1 MLAKQPMNDLQET
14 IASLINNHI
23 RENDFTYNKDLIFIK
38 FLDKYDQIGFTPSPG
53 SHLVEEDY
61 SGEQYWQYNYAFTV
75 KTQHRG
81 DAKNKL
87 FELSEYLQSLNK
99 SKEKVISIGYL
110 RYLQSLNK
118 SKEKPQE
125 LPWTFDHVEI
135 PSAPAE
141 VMEDLKGTATYN
153 MDVAIFVYEYKENLN
168 G

>member
-1 MLAKQPMNDLQET
+1 MLTKQPINDLQEA
-14 IASLINNHI
+14 IVNLINAHI
-23 RENDFTYNKDLIFIK
+23 KENIKEKNPTYNKDLIFIK
-38 FLDKYDQIGFTPSPG
+38 FLDKYDQICFTPSPG
-53 SHLVEEDY
+53 SHLVDEDY

-99 SKEKVISIGYL
+99 SKEKLI
-110 RYLQSLNK
+110 
-118 SKEKPQE
+118 SKEHTKKHT
-125 LPWTFDHVEI
+125 WTFDHVEI

-153 MDVAIFVYEYKENLN
+153 MDVAVFVYE
-168 G
+168 

>member
-1 MLAKQPMNDLQET
+1 MLTKQPIIDLQEA
-14 IASLINNHI
+14 IADLINTHI
-23 RENDFTYNKDLIFIK
+23 KENKEKDSTYNKDLIFIK
-38 FLDKYDQIGFTPSPG
+38 FLDKYDQICFTPSPG
-53 SHLVEEDY
+53 SHLVDEDY

-99 SKEKVISIGYL
+99 SKEKLI
-110 RYLQSLNK
+110 
-118 SKEKPQE
+118 SKEHKE
-125 LPWTFDHVEI
+125 HKKHKKRTWIFDHVEI

-153 MDVAIFVYEYKENLN
+153 MDVAVFVYEFYE
-168 G
+168 

>member
-1 MLAKQPMNDLQET
+1 MLTKQPIIDLQET
-14 IASLINNHI
+14 IADLINTHI
-23 RENDFTYNKDLIFIK
+23 KENDFKYNEDLIFIK

-53 SHLVEEDY
+53 SHLVDEDY

-99 SKEKVISIGYL
+99 SKEKLISIGYL
-110 RYLQSLNK
+110 QSLKK
-118 SKEKPQE
+118 SKEKLISKGP
-125 LPWTFDHVEI
+125 PWTFDHVEI
-135 PSAPAE
+135 PSAPVE

-153 MDVAIFVYEYKENLN
+153 MDVAIFVYE
-168 G
+168 

>member
-1 MLAKQPMNDLQET
+1 MLTKQPIIDLQEA
-14 IASLINNHI
+14 IADLINTHI
-23 RENDFTYNKDLIFIK
+23 KENYFDYNKDLIFIK
-38 FLDKYDQIGFTPSPG
+38 FLDKYDQICFTPSPG
-53 SHLVEEDY
+53 SHLVDEDY

-99 SKEKVISIGYL
+99 SKEKLI
-110 RYLQSLNK
+110 
-118 SKEKPQE
+118 SKEHKE
-125 LPWTFDHVEI
+125 HKEHKKRTWIFDHVEI

-153 MDVAIFVYEYKENLN
+153 MDVAVFVYEFYE
-168 G
+168 

>member
-1 MLAKQPMNDLQET
+1 MLTKQPIIDLQEA
-14 IASLINNHI
+14 IADLINTHI
-23 RENDFTYNKDLIFIK
+23 KENYFHYNKDLIFIK

-53 SHLVEEDY
+53 SHLVDEDY

-81 DAKNKL
+81 KSKGKL

-99 SKEKVISIGYL
+99 SKEKLISKH
-110 RYLQSLNK
+110 QT
-118 SKEKPQE
+118 
-125 LPWTFDHVEI
+125 WTFDHVEI

-153 MDVAIFVYEYKENLN
+153 MDVAVFVYE
-168 G
+168 

>member
-1 MLAKQPMNDLQET
+1 MLAKQPINDLQET

-23 RENDFTYNKDLIFIK
+23 KEKDFTYNKDLIFIK

-53 SHLVEEDY
+53 SHLVDEDY
-61 SGEQYWQYNYAFTV
+61 SGKQYWQYNYAFTV

-99 SKEKVISIGYL
+99 SKEKLISSE
-110 RYLQSLNK
+110 YLQSLNK
-118 SKEKPQE
+118 SKEKLISEEP
-125 LPWTFDHVEI
+125 PWTFDHVEI

-153 MDVAIFVYEYKENLN
+153 MDVAVFVYE
-168 G
+168 

>member
-1 MLAKQPMNDLQET
+1 MSAKQLINDLQET

-23 RENDFTYNKDLIFIK
+23 KENDFTYNKDLIFIK

-53 SHLVEEDY
+53 SHLVDEDY

-99 SKEKVISIGYL
+99 SNEKLISIE
-110 RYLQSLNK
+110 YLQSLKK
-118 SKEKPQE
+118 SKEKLISEEP
-125 LPWTFDHVEI
+125 PWTFDHVEI

-153 MDVAIFVYEYKENLN
+153 MDVAVFVYE
-168 G
+168 

>member
-1 MLAKQPMNDLQET
+1 MLAKQPINDLQEA
-14 IASLINNHI
+14 IVNLINTHI
-23 RENDFTYNKDLIFIK
+23 KEKDFTYNKDLIFIK
-38 FLDKYDQIGFTPSPG
+38 FLDKYDQICFTPSPG
-53 SHLVEEDY
+53 SHLVDEDY

-99 SKEKVISIGYL
+99 SKEKLI
-110 RYLQSLNK
+110 
-118 SKEKPQE
+118 SKEHT
-125 LPWTFDHVEI
+125 WIFDHVEI

-153 MDVAIFVYEYKENLN
+153 MDVAVFVYE
-168 G
+168 

>member
-1 MLAKQPMNDLQET
+1 MLTKQPIIDLQEA
-14 IASLINNHI
+14 IADLINTHI
-23 RENDFTYNKDLIFIK
+23 KENKEKDSTYNKDLIFIK

-53 SHLVEEDY
+53 SHLVDEDY

-99 SKEKVISIGYL
+99 SKEKLI
-110 RYLQSLNK
+110 
-118 SKEKPQE
+118 SKEHKE
-125 LPWTFDHVEI
+125 HKKHKKRTWIFDHVEI

-141 VMEDLKGTATYN
+141 VMEDLKGKATYN
-153 MDVAIFVYEYKENLN
+153 MDVAVFVYEFYE
-168 G
+168 

>member
-1 MLAKQPMNDLQET
+1 MKQPINIDLQET

-23 RENDFTYNKDLIFIK
+23 RENDFTYNTDLIFIK

-53 SHLVEEDY
+53 SHLVDEDY

-99 SKEKVISIGYL
+99 SKEKP
-110 RYLQSLNK
+110 Q
-118 SKEKPQE
+118 KP
-125 LPWTFDHVEI
+125 PWIFDHVEI

-153 MDVAIFVYEYKENLN
+153 MDVAVFVYE
-168 G
+168 

>member
-1 MLAKQPMNDLQET
+1 MLAKQPINDLQEA
-14 IASLINNHI
+14 IVNLINTHI
-23 RENDFTYNKDLIFIK
+23 KENKEKDSTYNKDLIFIK
-38 FLDKYDQIGFTPSPG
+38 FLDKYDQICFTPNPG
-53 SHLVEEDY
+53 SHLVNEDY

-99 SKEKVISIGYL
+99 SKEKLISKK
-110 RYLQSLNK
+110 Q
-118 SKEKPQE
+118 KEDKEPT
-125 LPWTFDHVEI
+125 WIFDHVEI

-153 MDVAIFVYEYKENLN
+153 MDVAVFVYE
-168 G
+168 

>member
-1 MLAKQPMNDLQET
+1 MLAKQPINDLQEA
-14 IASLINNHI
+14 IVNLINAHI
-23 RENDFTYNKDLIFIK
+23 KEKDFTYNKDLIFIK
-38 FLDKYDQIGFTPSPG
+38 FLDKYDQICFTPNPG
-53 SHLVEEDY
+53 SHLLDEDY

-99 SKEKVISIGYL
+99 SKEKLI
-110 RYLQSLNK
+110 
-118 SKEKPQE
+118 SKEHT
-125 LPWTFDHVEI
+125 WIFDHVEI

-153 MDVAIFVYEYKENLN
+153 MDVAVFVYTNKGVL
-168 G
+168 

>member
-1 MLAKQPMNDLQET
+1 MKQPINIDLQET

-38 FLDKYDQIGFTPSPG
+38 FLD
-53 SHLVEEDY
+53 EDY

-99 SKEKVISIGYL
+99 SKEKLISIDYL

-125 LPWTFDHVEI
+125 PPWTFDHVEI

-153 MDVAIFVYEYKENLN
+153 MDVAVFVYENKENLN

>member
-1 MLAKQPMNDLQET
+1 MLTKQPIIDLQEA
-14 IASLINNHI
+14 IADLINTHI
-23 RENDFTYNKDLIFIK
+23 KENYFDYNKDLIFIK

-53 SHLVEEDY
+53 SHLVDEDY

-99 SKEKVISIGYL
+99 SKEKLI
-110 RYLQSLNK
+110 
-118 SKEKPQE
+118 SKEHKE
-125 LPWTFDHVEI
+125 HKKHKKRTWIFDHVEI

-153 MDVAIFVYEYKENLN
+153 MDVAVFVYEFYE
-168 G
+168 

>member
-1 MLAKQPMNDLQET
+1 MLAKQPINDLQET
-14 IASLINNHI
+14 IVNLINTHI
-23 RENDFTYNKDLIFIK
+23 KEKDFTYNKDLIFIK
-38 FLDKYDQIGFTPSPG
+38 FLDKYDQICFTPSPG
-53 SHLVEEDY
+53 SHLLDEDY

-99 SKEKVISIGYL
+99 SKEKLI
-110 RYLQSLNK
+110 
-118 SKEKPQE
+118 SKEHT
-125 LPWTFDHVEI
+125 WIFDHVEI

-153 MDVAIFVYEYKENLN
+153 MDVAVFVYE
-168 G
+168 

>member
-1 MLAKQPMNDLQET
+1 MLAKQPINIDLQET

-53 SHLVEEDY
+53 SHLVDEDY

-99 SKEKVISIGYL
+99 SKEKVISIE
-110 RYLQSLNK
+110 YLQLLNK
-118 SKEKPQE
+118 SKEKVISKEP
-125 LPWTFDHVEI
+125 PWIFDHVEI

-153 MDVAIFVYEYKENLN
+153 MDVAVFVYE
-168 G
+168 

>member
-1 MLAKQPMNDLQET
+1 MLTKQPIIDLQEA
-14 IASLINNHI
+14 IADLINTHI
-23 RENDFTYNKDLIFIK
+23 KENKEKDSTYNKDLIFIK
-38 FLDKYDQIGFTPSPG
+38 FLDKYDQICFTPSPG
-53 SHLVEEDY
+53 SHLVDEDY

-99 SKEKVISIGYL
+99 SKEKLI
-110 RYLQSLNK
+110 
-118 SKEKPQE
+118 SKEHKE
-125 LPWTFDHVEI
+125 HKKRTWIFDHVEI

-153 MDVAIFVYEYKENLN
+153 MDVAVFVYEFYE
-168 G
+168 

>member
-1 MLAKQPMNDLQET
+1 MLTKQPIIDLQET
-14 IASLINNHI
+14 IADLINTHI
-23 RENDFTYNKDLIFIK
+23 KENYFDYNKDLIFIK

-53 SHLVEEDY
+53 SHLVDEDY

-99 SKEKVISIGYL
+99 SKEKLI
-110 RYLQSLNK
+110 
-118 SKEKPQE
+118 SKEP
-125 LPWTFDHVEI
+125 PWTFDHVEI

-153 MDVAIFVYEYKENLN
+153 MDVAVFVYE
-168 G
+168 

>member
-1 MLAKQPMNDLQET
+1 MLAKQPINIDLQET

-53 SHLVEEDY
+53 SHLVDEDY

-99 SKEKVISIGYL
+99 SNEKLISINYL
-110 RYLQSLNK
+110 RSLNK
-118 SKEKPQE
+118 SKEKPIGKKP
-125 LPWTFDHVEI
+125 PWIFDHVEI

-153 MDVAIFVYEYKENLN
+153 MDVAVFVYE
-168 G
+168 

>member
-1 MLAKQPMNDLQET
+1 MLTKQPIIDLQET
-14 IASLINNHI
+14 IADLINTHI
-23 RENDFTYNKDLIFIK
+23 KENYFDYNKDLIFIK

-53 SHLVEEDY
+53 SHLVDEDY

-99 SKEKVISIGYL
+99 SKEKLISIGYL
-110 RYLQSLNK
+110 QSLKK
-118 SKEKPQE
+118 SKEKLISEEP
-125 LPWTFDHVEI
+125 PWTFDHVEI

-153 MDVAIFVYEYKENLN
+153 MDVAVFVYE
-168 G
+168 

>member
-1 MLAKQPMNDLQET
+1 MLAKQPINDLQEA
-14 IASLINNHI
+14 IVNLINTHI
-23 RENDFTYNKDLIFIK
+23 KEKDFTYNNDLIFIK
-38 FLDKYDQIGFTPSPG
+38 FLDKYDQICFTPSPG
-53 SHLVEEDY
+53 SHLLDEDY

-99 SKEKVISIGYL
+99 SKEKLI
-110 RYLQSLNK
+110 
-118 SKEKPQE
+118 SKEHT
-125 LPWTFDHVEI
+125 WIFDHVEI

-153 MDVAIFVYEYKENLN
+153 MDVAVFVYE
-168 G
+168 

>member
-1 MLAKQPMNDLQET
+1 MLAKQPINDLQEA
-14 IASLINNHI
+14 IAKLINNHI
-23 RENDFTYNKDLIFIK
+23 KEKDFTYNKDPIFIK

-53 SHLVEEDY
+53 SHLVDEDY

-99 SKEKVISIGYL
+99 SKEKLISEEYTWI
-110 RYLQSLNK
+110 
-118 SKEKPQE
+118 
-125 LPWTFDHVEI
+125 FDHVEI

-153 MDVAIFVYEYKENLN
+153 MDVAVFVYE
-168 G
+168 

>member
-1 MLAKQPMNDLQET
+1 MLAKQPINDLQEA
-14 IASLINNHI
+14 IVNLINTHI
-23 RENDFTYNKDLIFIK
+23 KEKDFTYNKDLIFIK
-38 FLDKYDQIGFTPSPG
+38 FLDKYDQICFTPNPG
-53 SHLVEEDY
+53 SHMIEEDY

-99 SKEKVISIGYL
+99 SKEKLI
-110 RYLQSLNK
+110 
-118 SKEKPQE
+118 SKEHT
-125 LPWTFDHVEI
+125 WIFDHVEI

-153 MDVAIFVYEYKENLN
+153 MDVAVFVYE
-168 G
+168 

>member
-1 MLAKQPMNDLQET
+1 MLAKQPINDLQEA
-14 IASLINNHI
+14 IVNLINTHI
-23 RENDFTYNKDLIFIK
+23 KEKDFTYNKDLIFIK
-38 FLDKYDQIGFTPSPG
+38 FLDKYDQICFTPSPG
-53 SHLVEEDY
+53 SHLVDEDY

-99 SKEKVISIGYL
+99 SNEKLI
-110 RYLQSLNK
+110 
-118 SKEKPQE
+118 SKEHT
-125 LPWTFDHVEI
+125 WIFDHVEI

-153 MDVAIFVYEYKENLN
+153 MDVAVFVYE
-168 G
+168 

>member
-1 MLAKQPMNDLQET
+1 MLTKQPINDLQEA
-14 IASLINNHI
+14 IVNLINARI
-23 RENDFTYNKDLIFIK
+23 KENIKEKDRTYNKDLIFIK
-38 FLDKYDQIGFTPSPG
+38 FLDKYDQICFTPSPG
-53 SHLVEEDY
+53 SHLVDEDY

-99 SKEKVISIGYL
+99 SKEKLIS
-110 RYLQSLNK
+110 
-118 SKEKPQE
+118 EKHT
-125 LPWTFDHVEI
+125 WTFDHIEI

-153 MDVAIFVYEYKENLN
+153 MDVAVFVYE
-168 G
+168 

>member
-1 MLAKQPMNDLQET
+1 MLTKQPIIDLQEA
-14 IASLINNHI
+14 IADLINTHI
-23 RENDFTYNKDLIFIK
+23 KENKEKDSTYNKDLIFIK
-38 FLDKYDQIGFTPSPG
+38 FLDKYDQICFTPSPG
-53 SHLVEEDY
+53 SHLVDEDY

-99 SKEKVISIGYL
+99 PKEKLISKEH
-110 RYLQSLNK
+110 
-118 SKEKPQE
+118 KEHKKHKKRT
-125 LPWTFDHVEI
+125 WIFDHVEI

-153 MDVAIFVYEYKENLN
+153 MDVAVFVYEFYE
-168 G
+168 

>member
-1 MLAKQPMNDLQET
+1 MLAKQPINIDLQET

-23 RENDFTYNKDLIFIK
+23 RENDFTYNTDLIFIK

-53 SHLVEEDY
+53 SHLVDEDY

-99 SKEKVISIGYL
+99 SKEKLIS
-110 RYLQSLNK
+110 K
-118 SKEKPQE
+118 E
-125 LPWTFDHVEI
+125 LPWIFDHVEI

-153 MDVAIFVYEYKENLN
+153 MDVAVFVYELRRI
-168 G
+168 

>member
-1 MLAKQPMNDLQET
+1 MLAKQPINIDLQET

-53 SHLVEEDY
+53 SHLVDEDY

-99 SKEKVISIGYL
+99 SNEKLI
-110 RYLQSLNK
+110 
-118 SKEKPQE
+118 SKENT
-125 LPWTFDHVEI
+125 WTFDHVEI

-153 MDVAIFVYEYKENLN
+153 MDVAVFVYE
-168 G
+168 

>member
-1 MLAKQPMNDLQET
+1 MLAKQPINDLQEA
-14 IASLINNHI
+14 IVSLINTHI
-23 RENDFTYNKDLIFIK
+23 KEKDFTYNKDLIFIK
-38 FLDKYDQIGFTPSPG
+38 FLDKYDQICFTPNPG
-53 SHLVEEDY
+53 SHLLDEDY

-99 SKEKVISIGYL
+99 SKEKLI
-110 RYLQSLNK
+110 
-118 SKEKPQE
+118 SKEHT
-125 LPWTFDHVEI
+125 WIFDHVEI

-153 MDVAIFVYEYKENLN
+153 MDVAVFVYTNKGVL
-168 G
+168 

>member
-1 MLAKQPMNDLQET
+1 MSTKQPINDLQET

-23 RENDFTYNKDLIFIK
+23 KEHIKEKDSYNKDLIFIK
-38 FLDKYDQIGFTPSPG
+38 FLDKYDQICFTPSPG
-53 SHLVEEDY
+53 SHLVDEDY

-99 SKEKVISIGYL
+99 SKEKLI
-110 RYLQSLNK
+110 
-118 SKEKPQE
+118 SKEQKEDKEPT
-125 LPWTFDHVEI
+125 WIFDHVEI

-153 MDVAIFVYEYKENLN
+153 MDVAVFVYE
-168 G
+168 